1 MIPRAEARPSSKNY
15 LKEDE
20 MKKPLCYLEF
30 VVSNLEEIRL
40 LVTQWDETLSL
51 AFDDTPWDFQFHTA
65 LVTGW
70 AQIWVIVEDRLPGQE
85 VLLHFVAP
93 WEVVERFLDAL
104 EAKGKDVGRRDVV
117 AGFIIK
123 CWFQPPESD
132 T

>member
-1 MIPRAEARPSSKNY
+1 
-15 LKEDE
+15 